1 MAGAITVFALLFGP
15 RLLILSPLVLLVGWA
30 RWQVRAHTLF
40 QALAGTALAVTVTIM
55 TFLVFRIQI

>member
-1 MAGAITVFALLFGP
+1 
-15 RLLILSPLVLLVGWA
+15 LVGWA